1 MRRVFGALTK
11 PYAFILLSAAGVACF
26 DVVDI
31 AYFET
36 IGYSLAFIGLMTAA
50 FNFAVSA
57 AELPFAMVFDRYSNK
72 LALQIGNILRIGAFA
87 LFFFNLSEGSLI
99 LAQVL
104 AGVAVAAMSGTS
116 NDLVVNEIE
125 QLSVDKATSA
135 FGRIAYL
142 SAGAGIVGGL
152 IGILL
157 FHIRPELIWA
167 GAIVFFLAA
176 GVVIATFTDTR
187 ARTEHVPWRV
197 YGRDVVRTVTTR
209 HAWIL
214 VLTNAAAVA
223 PYILWQI
230 KFNIVSVLFI
240 LAGYLGM
247 QVASLLGPILLRV
260 WRVNTAHLWIL
271 AALNV
276 VAAVTFGLSVSP
288 VFVWITFVLHVL
300 LHGMLQIVAVG
311 LYHAQIPNRIRATAG
326 SIISMADSLVVAVV
340 APLVA
345 LLGQHYGLSW
355 AIMISA
361 GIYAVIAVG
370 GARRRVRCAVVEVG

>member
-1 MRRVFGALTK
+1 MRGK
-11 PYAFILLSAAGVACF
+11 SGGVRAC
-26 DVVDI
+26 
-31 AYFET
+31 A
-36 IGYSLAFIGLMTAA
+36 S
-50 FNFAVSA
+50 S
-57 AELPFAMVFDRYSNK
+57 P
-72 LALQIGNILRIGAFA
+72 
-87 LFFFNLSEGSLI
+87 
-99 LAQVL
+99 
-104 AGVAVAAMSGTS
+104 
-116 NDLVVNEIE
+116 
-125 QLSVDKATSA
+125 
-135 FGRIAYL
+135 
-142 SAGAGIVGGL
+142 
-152 IGILL
+152 
-157 FHIRPELIWA
+157 IRPQLIWA

-187 ARTEHVPWRV
+187 ARTERVPWRV
-197 YGRDVVRTVTTR
+197 YGGDVVRTVTTR

-223 PYILWQI
+223 PYLLWQI

-240 LAGYLGM
+240 LAGYWGM
-247 QVASLLGPILLRV
+247 PVAGLLGPILLRV

-288 VFVWITFVLHVL
+288 VFEWITFVLHVL

-340 APLVA
+340 APVVA
-345 LLGQHYGLSW
+345 LVGQHYGLSW

-370 GARRRVRCAVVEVG
+370 GARRRVRRAMVEVG